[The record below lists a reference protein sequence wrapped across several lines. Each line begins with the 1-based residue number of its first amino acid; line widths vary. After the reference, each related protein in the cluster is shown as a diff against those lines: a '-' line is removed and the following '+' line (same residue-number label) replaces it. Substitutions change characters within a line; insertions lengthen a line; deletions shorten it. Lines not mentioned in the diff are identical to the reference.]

1 MQFVCLFSYQDGS
14 PERSVLDSNLE
25 EKAILE
31 LAGRKQY
38 SDGYRDPVRD
48 EPLE

>member
-1 MQFVCLFSYQDGS
+1 MKFNFFLFQDGS
-14 PERSVLDSNLE
+14 PERSVLDGNLE
-25 EKAILE
+25 EQAILE